1 MTKLIKKAQKG
12 ETISSLYERKTGK
25 PWSTAKKE
33 GLTSGSYED
42 NMKLKQILLSGNFDL
57 EKIKS
62 IEKVKENMSIESS
75 RDSGPVDETG
85 YKYLKNNN
93 YNNIESFQEA
103 FTKARKELGT
113 GKTFEYKGKLYS
125 TNYKEEI
132 NSNSKNK
139 QDKTKLIPK
148 QKDKQDKTKQ
158 DKTKQE
164 DKQSKTKQEDN
175 QSKTKQED
183 KQEDK
188 QSKTKL
194 IPKQEDKQELHT
206 NYPWTQSTN
215 SNYIVD
221 KNNTV
226 PHFTPKEMYYINNAA
241 ANHYR
246 LNPEKYDIDG
256 NLLPASG
263 AVEVTASPI
272 EYLTPV
278 PKIGLL
284 KPVIKPVTKPITK
297 SVENVTTAI
306 LRKKLIKQVPVNK
319 KISDVVNAAIYQT
332 EKATEKAAEK
342 AASKAE
348 KAAKAPLKVVD
359 KRFLQPT
366 TFNYVPKITYKNPNI
381 SFKMPY
387 HVKK

>member
-25 PWSTAKKE
+25 PWNTAKKE

-42 NMKLKQILLSGNFDL
+42 NMKLRQRLLSGEFDL

-62 IEKVKENMSIESS
+62 IENAKETMSIESS
-75 RDSGPVDETG
+75 RDSGPVGETD

-103 FTKARKELGT
+103 FTKARKELGA

-148 QKDKQDKTKQ
+148 QKDKQDKIKQ

-164 DKQSKTKQEDN
+164 DK

-206 NYPWTQSTN
+206 NYPWTQFTN

-221 KNNTV
+221 KNITV
-226 PHFTPKEMYYINNAA
+226 PHFTDKEMYYINNPA

-246 LNPEKYDIDG
+246 LNPEKYDLNG
-256 NLLPASG
+256 KLLRASG

-272 EYLTPV
+272 EYLIPV

-284 KPVIKPVTKPITK
+284 KPVIKPITKPVTKPITK

-332 EKATEKAAEK
+332 EKAAEK
-342 AASKAE
+342 VAAKAE
-348 KAAKAPLKVVD
+348 KASSKVVD
-359 KRFLQPT
+359 KGFSQPT
-366 TFNYVPKITYKNPNI
+366 FKYIPKTTYKNPDI
-381 SFKMPY
+381 SFKMQY